1 MTDLLIGKGYIMT
14 NKYIL
19 TKFGTDASILLGEL
33 CSEYA
38 YWFKEKRLLNDYF
51 FSTRN
56 NLLKNTGLTKY
67 KQRKASRK
75 LMEAGLIL
83 EEPRGVLPTL
93 LWYKI
98 NINKLYEMIHKEEKE
113 PLHLGMKK
121 LKSKAK
127 EI

>member
-1 MTDLLIGKGYIMT
+1 MTDLLIGKGYIIT

-19 TKFGTDASILLGEL
+19 TKLGTDASILLGEL

-38 YWFKEKRLLNDYF
+38 YWFKEGKLLNDYF

-67 KQRKASRK
+67 KQRKASK
-75 LMEAGLIL
+75 TLMKAGIII

-98 NINKLYEMIHKEEKE
+98 DINKLQKIIYMGEELEKE
-113 PLHLGMKK
+113 TLDLSMKK
-121 LKSKAK
+121 LKS
-127 EI
+127 